1 MGKGEKGGV
10 VVMVFKTKSPVDAAI
25 IPSVNSV
32 QLGKGTVED
41 S

>member
-1 MGKGEKGGV
+1 MGEGEKGGV
-10 VVMVFKTKSPVDAAI
+10 VVMIFRTNSPVDAAI
-25 IPSVNSV
+25 IPSVNLV